1 MCIRDSR
8 IINYFQANPKN
19 NPLVLTIAMLFKY
32 FLNLLTYHYQKK
44 ATPNV
49 QEMARILGINTFF
62 MKDYTEGAKAYN
74 AVKCAA
80 IISLLREYDMKSK
93 GVGLS
98 LIHIYSKL
106 FWYCNNNL

>member
-1 MCIRDSR
+1 
-8 IINYFQANPKN
+8 
-19 NPLVLTIAMLFKY
+19 MLFKY

-93 GVGLS
+93 GVGNVGISEGELLKE
-98 LIHIYSKL
+98 LIFKIMH
-106 FWYCNNNL
+106 

>member
-1 MCIRDSR
+1 M
-8 IINYFQANPKN
+8 
-19 NPLVLTIAMLFKY
+19 
-32 FLNLLTYHYQKK
+32 TYHYQKK

-93 GVGLS
+93 GVGNVGISEGELLKE
-98 LIHIYSKL
+98 LIFKIMH
-106 FWYCNNNL
+106 

>member
-1 MCIRDSR
+1 M
-8 IINYFQANPKN
+8 
-19 NPLVLTIAMLFKY
+19 
-32 FLNLLTYHYQKK
+32 NLLTYHYQKK

-93 GVGLS
+93 GVGNVGISEGELLKE
-98 LIHIYSKL
+98 LIFKIMH
-106 FWYCNNNL
+106 